1 MTRFINKFKYRKI
14 QKFTLSK
21 RRQCTSWIKNK
32 LNTIEIVSNLMN
44 AAIFEKWIKLL
55 NKTVSLY
62 IYEQSYVWWVG
73 EDADYQK
80 QTKKKFKKFFC
91 KIVPRN
97 ETKKKEISKRLW
109 KKFPLS
115 VHLLISQLK
124 LYN

>member
-62 IYEQSYVWWVG
+62 IYEQSYVGWVG

-91 KIVPRN
+91 KIVPRK
-97 ETKKKEISKRLW
+97 ETKKRD
-109 KKFPLS
+109 
-115 VHLLISQLK
+115 
-124 LYN
+124 